1 MLPKNVIPY
10 GEHPHEY
17 MKPLTS
23 LPRVSLKNESIVDLL
38 TTIGC
43 AEIDQGQAEAALG
56 EIHRRYA
63 VFLMGIAI
71 DGEWESRGVDCDEL
85 VLKTLV
91 KVWDNPESFEPNQ
104 NDGDDDQESD
114 FKLWL
119 SKSLKNEFLDA
130 LRALVRRDHR
140 QPSEP
145 ESLEDQG
152 AEEDI
157 LLWQRNL
164 RFEEDPSDEVR
175 ARRGELVEQWM
186 DTLNAAD
193 REIMAVSMMYIAPD
207 TGKCFIPADDLAGLA
222 EMLGLLP
229 ETIKVKRGRLFAR
242 LMKFLTDN
250 S

>member
-1 MLPKNVIPY
+1 
-10 GEHPHEY
+10 

-23 LPRVSLKNESIVDLL
+23 QPPESLENESIVGLL

-43 AEIDQGQAEAALG
+43 AEIDRRQAEAALG
-56 EIHRRYA
+56 ELHRRYA

-71 DGEWESRGVDCDEL
+71 EGGWERRGVDCDEL

-91 KVWDNPESFEPNQ
+91 MVWENPGAFEPKT
-104 NDGDDDQESD
+104 NDSETDQESD

-119 SKSLKNEFLDA
+119 SKSLKNEFRDA
-130 LRALVRRDHR
+130 LRALARRNHLA
-140 QPSEP
+140 PSDP

-152 AEEDI
+152 AKEDI

-164 RFEEDPSDEVR
+164 RFEEEPSEEVL
-175 ARRGELVEQWM
+175 ALRGELVEQWM

-207 TGKCFIPADDLAGLA
+207 TGKCFIPADELAGLA